1 MEIKTTNFTYCDI
14 NFNVCY
20 DPSDT
25 SCLGAIREIVDRDE
39 YKLSLFRNQ
48 VNKTFIDI
56 GANAGIATIIMAKL
70 NPKSK
75 VYAFEP
81 FQKTYRLLLKNI
93 SLNRLTNVVPSRL
106 AVSKPGINELTL
118 SVWDDCSGANS
129 VIADTK
135 LFNEKY
141 EQTSNTI
148 VKCISFDKILEKFS
162 INEVFLL
169 KIDCEG
175 AEFDIIYPSNKFKHK
190 IVKNMVG
197 EFHDLNY
204 NNTKNG
210 ESRQLLDYCEKY
222 VDGII
227 QISILL
233 IE

>member
-1 MEIKTTNFTYCDI
+1 MNLETTNFTYYNTD
-14 NFNVCY
+14 FQVYY
-20 DPSDT
+20 DPLDA

-48 VNKTFIDI
+48 INKTFIDI

-70 NPKSK
+70 NPRSK

-81 FQKTYRLLLKNI
+81 FKETYNLLLKNI
-93 SLNRLTNVVPSRL
+93 ELNNLSNVYPFMM

-118 SVWDDCSGANS
+118 SVRSDCSGANS

-135 LFNEKY
+135 LFNEQY
-141 EQTSNTI
+141 EQTSNMV
-148 VKCISFDKILEKFS
+148 VKCISFDQILEKFS
-162 INEVFLL
+162 INEVYLL

-175 AEFDIIYPSNKFKHK
+175 AEFDIIYSSNKFKQK

-197 EFHDLNY
+197 EFHDLKY
-204 NNTKNG
+204 NKTQNG
-210 ESRQLLDYCEKY
+210 ESQKLLDYSTKY
-222 VDGII
+222 VRGLI